1 MIRPALAALALA
13 ALTACTPSAAAPA
26 TPPAAQQPAAAPQS
40 TAADTAGC
48 HVVDGR
54 ADTRCTPGARNPQ
67 VTQADIASTIC
78 RSGWTATVR
87 PPANVTDALK
97 VTQMRAYGETGPP
110 SGFEED
116 HLIPLEA
123 GGNPTDPANLWPEPR
138 TGPHPASEKDA
149 AENAIK
155 RAICNG
161 RLTLAD
167 AQAQILANWTH

>member
-1 MIRPALAALALA
+1 MIRPALAALTLA
-13 ALTACTPSAAAPA
+13 ALTACTPTATSPTLPD
-26 TPPAAQQPAAAPQS
+26 TPPEVPTQQVS
-40 TAADTAGC
+40 TTAAGC

-54 ADTRCTPGARNPQ
+54 ADAHCTPGVRNPQ
-67 VTQADIASTIC
+67 VTQQNIASTIC